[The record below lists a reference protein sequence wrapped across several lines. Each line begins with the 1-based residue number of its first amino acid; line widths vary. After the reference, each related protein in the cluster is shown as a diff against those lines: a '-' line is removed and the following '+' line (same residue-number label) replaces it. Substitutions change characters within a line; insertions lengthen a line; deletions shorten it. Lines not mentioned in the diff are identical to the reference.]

1 MPTQAR
7 QRRTAPQ
14 APPAQDAAA
23 GDKTPGDK
31 PAVGRAAGTRAT
43 GTRAA
48 GGRATGTRATG
59 TRPARRAAGKG
70 RAGTRTSGDSEGQLR
85 AFYRDMLLIRRFEER
100 AARAYTEALVGG
112 YCHLNLG
119 EEGAVVGLMAALK
132 PTDYLFTNYREHG
145 YALMR
150 GIDPN
155 RVMAE
160 LYGRVDGV
168 SKGWGGSMHMFDV
181 THRLLGG
188 YGIVGGQLPLATGA
202 ALAIDYR
209 GGDEVVMCTL
219 GDGTTAIGAFHESLN
234 LAALWNLPIVFV
246 IINNGL
252 GMGTTVAKSSAEPD
266 LYKRGAAYRME
277 SARVDGFDPVATRDA
292 AARAVQAAREGRP
305 YLLEV
310 VTERLRGHSVVDPA
324 RYRSAEEVERLK
336 HEDPLQTFGAK
347 LTADAVLDPDAI
359 AAIEEEVAGIVATA
373 ADFAAN
379 SPHPEVSTLFD
390 YTYATPV
397 ANDSR
402 RLPGQPLFE
411 PLPLPATAA
420 TATAATAATQANA
433 TMTPPAAGAS
443 A

>member
-1 MPTQAR
+1 MAIQAR
-7 QRRTAPQ
+7 QRGSG
-14 APPAQDAAA
+14 AAA
-23 GDKTPGDK
+23 HSVASQAARPE
-31 PAVGRAAGTRAT
+31 PAV
-43 GTRAA
+43 
-48 GGRATGTRATG
+48 
-59 TRPARRAAGKG
+59 
-70 RAGTRTSGDSEGQLR
+70 SDEQLR
-85 AFYRDMLLIRRFEER
+85 KFYRDMLLVRRFEER

-119 EEGAVVGLMAALK
+119 EEAAVVGLMAALR
-132 PTDYLFTNYREHG
+132 PADYLFTNYREHG
-145 YALMR
+145 YAIMR
-150 GIDPN
+150 GIDPKQ
-155 RVMAE
+155 VMAE

-209 GGDEVVMCTL
+209 GGDEVVMCTM

-234 LAALWNLPIVFV
+234 IAALWNLPVVFV
-246 IINNGL
+246 VINNGL
-252 GMGTTVAKSSAEPD
+252 GMGTTVTRSSAEPE

-277 SARVDGFDPVATRDA
+277 SARVDGSDPVAVREA
-292 AARAVQAAREGRP
+292 AARAVESARGGRP

-310 VTERLRGHSVVDPA
+310 ITERLRGHSVVDPA

-336 HEDPLQTFGAK
+336 HEDPVQRFGAR
-347 LTADAVLDPDAI
+347 LLASGVLDEGGL
-359 AAIEEEVAGIVATA
+359 AAIEADVKALVDEA
-373 ADFAAN
+373 ADFAAG
-379 SPHPEVSTLFD
+379 SPQPEVSTLFD

-411 PLPLPATAA
+411 PEPFPAGGSVAGPVA
-420 TATAATAATQANA
+420 S
-433 TMTPPAAGAS
+433 PAMNGAR

>member
-1 MPTQAR
+1 MASQAR
-7 QRRTAPQ
+7 QRRSAPH
-14 APPAQDAAA
+14 ASPAENAALESTDAQRGPASDAVA
-23 GDKTPGDK
+23 GD
-31 PAVGRAAGTRAT
+31 RQ
-43 GTRAA
+43 
-48 GGRATGTRATG
+48 
-59 TRPARRAAGKG
+59 
-70 RAGTRTSGDSEGQLR
+70 GQLR
-85 AFYRDMLLIRRFEER
+85 QFYRDMVLVRRFEER
-100 AARAYTEALVGG
+100 AARAYTEALIGG

-119 EEGAVVGLMAALK
+119 EEAAVVGLMAALR
-132 PTDYLFTNYREHG
+132 PTDYLYTNYREHG
-145 YALMR
+145 YAIMR
-150 GIDPN
+150 GIDPK

-234 LAALWNLPIVFV
+234 IAALWHLPIVFV

-277 SARVDGFDPVATRDA
+277 SARVDGFDPVAVHEA
-292 AARAVQAAREGRP
+292 AAKAIETARAGKP

-324 RYRSAEEVERLK
+324 KYRSAEEVERLK
-336 HEDPLQTFGAK
+336 HEDPIQMFGAK
-347 LTADAVLDPDAI
+347 LMADEVLDADAI
-359 AAIEEEVAGIVATA
+359 AAIEEEVAGVVNAA

-397 ANDSR
+397 PNDSR
-402 RLPGQPLFE
+402 RLPGEPLFP
-411 PLPLPATAA
+411 PLPLPADAPGTSAGVPVSGVTA
-420 TATAATAATQANA
+420 
-433 TMTPPAAGAS
+433 
-443 A
+443 

>member
-1 MPTQAR
+1 MATQAR
-7 QRRTAPQ
+7 QRRSAVPQ
-14 APPAQDAAA
+14 AA
-23 GDKTPGDK
+23 PGERH
-31 PAVGRAAGTRAT
+31 A
-43 GTRAA
+43 
-48 GGRATGTRATG
+48 
-59 TRPARRAAGKG
+59 
-70 RAGTRTSGDSEGQLR
+70 QLR
-85 AFYRDMLLIRRFEER
+85 QFYRDMVLVRRFEER

-119 EEGAVVGLMAALK
+119 EEAAVVGLMAAPR
-132 PTDYLFTNYREHG
+132 PTDCLFTNYREPG
-145 YALMR
+145 YAIMR
-150 GIDPN
+150 GIEPN

-234 LAALWNLPIVFV
+234 IAALWNLPIVFV

-277 SARVDGFDPVATRDA
+277 SARVDGFDPLAVRDA
-292 AARAVQAAREGRP
+292 AATAVEAARGGRP

-324 RYRSAEEVERLK
+324 KYRSAAEVERLK
-336 HEDPLQTFGAK
+336 DEDPIQLLGAK
-347 LTADAVLDPDAI
+347 LTADGALDPGAI
-359 AAIEEEVAGIVATA
+359 AAIEEEVAAVVTPA
-373 ADFAAN
+373 ADFAAS
-379 SPHPEVSTLFD
+379 SPSPDVSTLFD

-397 ANDSR
+397 PNDSR

-411 PLPLPATAA
+411 PPPLPA
-420 TATAATAATQANA
+420 
-433 TMTPPAAGAS
+433 PAGLLPAPDPALGAS